1 MRSVYLACLA
11 VPLSFGQSSS
21 RNAETTLDRGIDE
34 FHKGQYAEA
43 QQDFEK
49 AVKLSPADARAIT
62 YLAITRAAF
71 GDCAGSIDELKLQCH
86 RNPDPEIR
94 RLAGLAVIRC
104 LLPHNQLG
112 EVMPLLDQL
121 RRSYPDDPDVLY
133 ESTQV
138 YNRAWAAAARDIF
151 QKAPNSYR
159 ASQIAAEILETQGKY
174 QEAAA
179 EYRKAIDRNP
189 SALHLHYRL
198 GVALL
203 RASKQSEAREAF
215 QAELKLNPMDAA
227 AEYQIGQTFLAEH
240 KSDDAS
246 PHFEKALEIAPKC
259 AECMVALAKLK
270 IDAQKYKEA
279 IALLERAV
287 ELQPGMEAAHRNLML
302 AYRGAGKNKQADR
315 EQTELNKLQE
325 QKDR

>member
-1 MRSVYLACLA
+1 MLLT
-11 VPLSFGQSSS
+11 PLFAIGQSSV
-21 RNAETTLDRGIDE
+21 RNAETILDRGIDE
-34 FHKGQYAEA
+34 FHKGHYIEA
-43 QQDFEK
+43 QQDFER

-62 YLAITRAAF
+62 YLAITRAEF
-71 GDCAGSIDELKLQCH
+71 GDCAGSMEELRLQCH

-112 EVMPLLDQL
+112 EIMPLLDQL

-133 ESTQV
+133 ESIEV
-138 YNRAWAAAARDIF
+138 YNRAWSAAARDIY
-151 QKAPNSYR
+151 QKAPSSYR
-159 ASQIAAEILETQGKY
+159 VNQIAAEILETQGKY

-179 EYRKAIDRNP
+179 EYRKAIVRNP
-189 SALHLHYRL
+189 AALRLHYRL

-203 RASKQSEAREAF
+203 RASKQYEAREAF
-215 QAELKLNPMDAA
+215 EAELKLNPSDAA
-227 AEYQIGQTFLAEH
+227 AEYQIGQTFLAEQ
-240 KSDDAS
+240 KSDEAGQ
-246 PHFEKALEIAPKC
+246 HFERALEIAPKC
-259 AECMVALAKLK
+259 ADCMVALAKVK
-270 IDAQKYKEA
+270 IDGQKYKDA
-279 IALLERAV
+279 ITLLERAI

-315 EQTELNKLQE
+315 EQAELNKLQE

>member
-1 MRSVYLACLA
+1 MRSAYLALFA
-11 VPLSFGQSSS
+11 VPLAFGQSSS
-21 RNAETTLDRGIDE
+21 RNAEATLDKGIDE

-43 QQDFEK
+43 QQDFER

-62 YLAITRAAF
+62 YLAITRAAL
-71 GDCAGSIDELKLQCH
+71 GDCAGSLDELKLQCH

-112 EVMPLLDQL
+112 EVMVLLDQL

-138 YNRAWAAAARDIF
+138 YNRAWSAAARDIY
-151 QKAPNSYR
+151 QKTPNSYR
-159 ASQIAAEILETQGKY
+159 ASQISAEMLETQGKY
-174 QEAAA
+174 QQAAA
-179 EYRKAIDRNP
+179 EYRKAIERNP
-189 SALHLHYRL
+189 AALHLHYRL
-198 GVALL
+198 GFALL
-203 RASKQSEAREAF
+203 RASKPAEARAAF
-215 QAELKLNPMDAA
+215 EAELKLNPWNAL
-227 AEYQIGQTFLAEH
+227 AEYQIGQTFLAEQ
-240 KSDDAS
+240 KSDDAI
-246 PHFEKALEIAPKC
+246 PHFEKALEIAPKF
-259 AECMVALAKLK
+259 AECMVTLAKLR

-279 IALLERAV
+279 IALLERAI
-287 ELQPGMEAAHRNLML
+287 ELQPANEAAHRNLML

-315 EQTELNKLQE
+315 EQAELNRLQE